1 MQLAAALMHDP
12 ELLVLDEPFAGLDPG
27 GVDDM
32 TEILAERARAGV
44 TVLFSSHQLDLV
56 EHICEAVAIIHRGRV
71 VAQGAVSDLERGDRP
86 RLAVRV
92 AGDPAGD
99 WARQLDPGIA
109 SVERVDSGMV
119 LLALAPDADSQK
131 VLDAARAAGAGR
143 ALQLRLPPPVRG
155 IPRRHR
161 RGRMNSRW
169 LRLTAIVAEREIRQ
183 RGRSRAFAV
192 STIVLLLVV
201 AAGVTIP
208 AILAHS
214 AKPQRVGIVGGQL
227 AAMTEIVREAG
238 RLTGTGVTVVP
249 QPSLAAAEAALR
261 SGQLD
266 VVLANDSEVV
276 VKQVSVADSSGSGGG
291 LPSAIADVAGLSK
304 LLGHLPP
311 GAADRGVTLPVRGLS
326 PPSASL
332 SRRLTGLFTVV
343 LVWILISA
351 YGSQIAM
358 GVGEEKQNRIVEVI
372 LASVRPIQLL
382 VGKVTGIGVLAL
394 AQAAL
399 MVAAF
404 LGLGAAVGSSLV
416 HGAAPGIVITG
427 AVFLVLGYAF
437 YCTAYA
443 AAGSLVSR
451 QSDVGAVI
459 LPVQVP
465 LIIAY
470 ALSYTVIYADGA
482 NVFYRVLG
490 FLPPTA
496 PIAMPVLY
504 AAGDVPGWQAAVS
517 AVLVAAGTV
526 WMARTAATI
535 YGRSILR
542 TGSRVRLRQVLARGE
557 AA

>member
-1 MQLAAALMHDP
+1 
-12 ELLVLDEPFAGLDPG
+12 
-27 GVDDM
+27 
-32 TEILAERARAGV
+32 
-44 TVLFSSHQLDLV
+44 
-56 EHICEAVAIIHRGRV
+56 
-71 VAQGAVSDLERGDRP
+71 
-86 RLAVRV
+86 
-92 AGDPAGD
+92 
-99 WARQLDPGIA
+99 
-109 SVERVDSGMV
+109 
-119 LLALAPDADSQK
+119 
-131 VLDAARAAGAGR
+131 
-143 ALQLRLPPPVRG
+143 
-155 IPRRHR
+155 
-161 RGRMNSRW
+161 
-169 LRLTAIVAEREIRQ
+169 
-183 RGRSRAFAV
+183 
-192 STIVLLLVV
+192 
-201 AAGVTIP
+201 
-208 AILAHS
+208 
-214 AKPQRVGIVGGQL
+214 
-227 AAMTEIVREAG
+227 
-238 RLTGTGVTVVP
+238 
-249 QPSLAAAEAALR
+249 
-261 SGQLD
+261 
-266 VVLANDSEVV
+266 
-276 VKQVSVADSSGSGGG
+276 
-291 LPSAIADVAGLSK
+291 
-304 LLGHLPP
+304 
-311 GAADRGVTLPVRGLS
+311 
-326 PPSASL
+326 
-332 SRRLTGLFTVV
+332 LFTVV
-343 LVWILISA
+343 LVWVLISA

-372 LASVRPIQLL
+372 LASVRPLQLL
-382 VGKVTGIGVLAL
+382 VGKVTGIGILAL

-427 AVFLVLGYAF
+427 AVFLILGYAF

-504 AAGDVPGWQAAVS
+504 AAGDVPAWQAALS

-542 TGSRVRLRQVLARGE
+542 TGSRVRLRQVLTSRGE

>member
-1 MQLAAALMHDP
+1 MSTNTSTTVNNPVSRRDRLAD
-12 ELLVLDEPFAGLDPG
+12 G
-27 GVDDM
+27 GVRPR
-32 TEILAERARAGV
+32 T
-44 TVLFSSHQLDLV
+44 
-56 EHICEAVAIIHRGRV
+56 GRV
-71 VAQGAVSDLERGDRP
+71 
-86 RLAVRV
+86 
-92 AGDPAGD
+92 
-99 WARQLDPGIA
+99 
-109 SVERVDSGMV
+109 
-119 LLALAPDADSQK
+119 
-131 VLDAARAAGAGR
+131 
-143 ALQLRLPPPVRG
+143 
-155 IPRRHR
+155 
-161 RGRMNSRW
+161 
-169 LRLTAIVAEREIRQ
+169 T
-183 RGRSRAFAV
+183 
-192 STIVLLLVV
+192 
-201 AAGVTIP
+201 
-208 AILAHS
+208 
-214 AKPQRVGIVGGQL
+214 
-227 AAMTEIVREAG
+227 
-238 RLTGTGVTVVP
+238 
-249 QPSLAAAEAALR
+249 SLAAGEAALR

-266 VVLANDSEVV
+266 VVLVNNSEVV

-291 LPSAIADVAGLSK
+291 LASAIADVAGLSR
-304 LLGHLPP
+304 LLGQLPP
-311 GAADRGVTLPVRGLS
+311 GAAGRGVTLPVRGLS

-427 AVFLVLGYAF
+427 AVFLILGYAF

-504 AAGDVPGWQAAVS
+504 AAGDVPAWQAAVS

-526 WMARTAATI
+526 WMARTAAAI

-542 TGSRVRLRQVLARGE
+542 TGSRVRLRQVLTPRGE

>member
-1 MQLAAALMHDP
+1 M
-12 ELLVLDEPFAGLDPG
+12 
-27 GVDDM
+27 
-32 TEILAERARAGV
+32 
-44 TVLFSSHQLDLV
+44 S
-56 EHICEAVAIIHRGRV
+56 
-71 VAQGAVSDLERGDRP
+71 
-86 RLAVRV
+86 
-92 AGDPAGD
+92 
-99 WARQLDPGIA
+99 
-109 SVERVDSGMV
+109 
-119 LLALAPDADSQK
+119 K
-131 VLDAARAAGAGR
+131 K
-143 ALQLRLPPPVRG
+143 
-155 IPRRHR
+155 
-161 RGRMNSRW
+161 W

-183 RGRSRAFAV
+183 RGRSRAFLI

-201 AAGVTIP
+201 AAAVTIP

-214 AKPQRVGIVGGQL
+214 AKPQRVGVVGGQL

-261 SGQLD
+261 SGRLD

-291 LPSAIADVAGLSK
+291 LASAIADVAGLSK
-304 LLGHLPP
+304 LLGRLPP
-311 GAADRGVTLPVRGLS
+311 GAADRGVTLPVRGLT

-343 LVWILISA
+343 LVWVLISA

-427 AVFLVLGYAF
+427 AVFLILGYAF

-504 AAGDVPGWQAAVS
+504 AAGDVPAWQAAVS

-542 TGSRVRLRQVLARGE
+542 TGSRVRLRQVLTPRGE

>member
-1 MQLAAALMHDP
+1 M
-12 ELLVLDEPFAGLDPG
+12 
-27 GVDDM
+27 
-32 TEILAERARAGV
+32 
-44 TVLFSSHQLDLV
+44 S
-56 EHICEAVAIIHRGRV
+56 
-71 VAQGAVSDLERGDRP
+71 
-86 RLAVRV
+86 
-92 AGDPAGD
+92 
-99 WARQLDPGIA
+99 
-109 SVERVDSGMV
+109 
-119 LLALAPDADSQK
+119 
-131 VLDAARAAGAGR
+131 
-143 ALQLRLPPPVRG
+143 
-155 IPRRHR
+155 
-161 RGRMNSRW
+161 SRW
-169 LRLTAIVAEREIRQ
+169 IRLTAIVAEREIRQ
-183 RGRSRAFAV
+183 RGRSRAFLI

-201 AAGVTIP
+201 VAGVAIP
-208 AILAHS
+208 AILAHN
-214 AKPQRVGIVGGQL
+214 AKPQRVGVVGGQL

-261 SGQLD
+261 SGELD

-276 VKQVSVADSSGSGGG
+276 VKQVSVADSSGTGGG
-291 LPSAIADVAGLSK
+291 LASAIAGVAGLSK
-304 LLGHLPP
+304 LVGHLPP
-311 GAADRGVTLPVRGLS
+311 GAADHGVTLPVRGLT

-343 LVWILISA
+343 LVWVLISA

-382 VGKVTGIGVLAL
+382 VGKVTGIGILAL

-427 AVFLVLGYAF
+427 AVFLILGYAF

-504 AAGDVPGWQAAVS
+504 AAGDVPAWQAAVS
-517 AVLVAAGTV
+517 AVLVTAGTV

-542 TGSRVRLRQVLARGE
+542 TGSRVRLRQVLTRG
-557 AA
+557 AAD